1 MSSPLSSV
9 VNTPAVPDHAGPERI
24 NPADHLATQA
34 PVSRAC
40 LMIFLDCLRTRG
52 LVLSASAP
60 GDGSRRLCEWGHKAQ
75 CTQHASPTPM
85 LKRVQQRSAQGR
97 GPPPTLPHSPH
108 ATPPAASLP
117 LPAPLL
123 LPPHLIPLYTP
134 IISIRPLQPAFPFS
148 TS

>member
-9 VNTPAVPDHAGPERI
+9 INTPAVPDHAGPERI

-60 GDGSRRLCEWGHKAQ
+60 GDGSRQLCEWGHKAQ
-75 CTQHASPTPM
+75 CTQHASPAPM
-85 LKRVQQRSAQGR
+85 LKHVQQRSAQGR
-97 GPPPTLPHSPH
+97 GPPPTLPHCISPL
-108 ATPPAASLP
+108 ARAAPAPPASHSP
-117 LPAPLL
+117 IHTYHFHPAPSARIPFFDFLA
-123 LPPHLIPLYTP
+123 PLYL
-134 IISIRPLQPAFPFS
+134 R
-148 TS
+148 